1 MKLKMWALPLLC
13 FGLITSFA
21 DSALAQEGEVA
32 PDQASPARP
41 IPLPS
46 KPPQAQP
53 SNGSETTAGKTQQQM
68 KSEAVGSDHSSTCT
82 YTFTSGSTAT
92 YLQFCVTVNGNI
104 VEFQSPLNI
113 EQIRQGDAGEGY
125 GICDLSTET
134 SYYDYADNGDSGNW
148 KAPTTVTHTATMV
161 KIERTTSDGLWTLT
175 QTITSMPGM
184 SPAAKV
190 LMALKNNS
198 SSSKFAYLF
207 RYADAD
213 PGQAADTDTSYNE
226 DFDGTLDSAW
236 GYLGYGNTDDYGLMI
251 QDVGNPTPTSV
262 GYERAGYALNSIPT
276 NACDPFTLVESPLL
290 NADGRTMYL
299 WSVSLK
305 KEQTVS
311 VTSRYLSF

>member
-1 MKLKMWALPLLC
+1 ML
-13 FGLITSFA
+13 FA
-21 DSALAQEGEVA
+21 GPGSALAQEQEA
-32 PDQASPARP
+32 TPDQGAATQAPRL
-41 IPLPS
+41 PLPR
-46 KPPQAQP
+46 QANTFN
-53 SNGSETTAGKTQQQM
+53 SGTSAAGKVQEQ
-68 KSEAVGSDHSSTCT
+68 KSEAAGSDHTSTCT

-92 YLQFCVTVNGNI
+92 YLQFCVTVNGNM

-198 SSSKFAYLF
+198 SSSKFAYLY
-207 RYADAD
+207 RYADVD
-213 PGQAADTDTSYNE
+213 PGQAADTDTSFNE
-226 DFDGTLDSAW
+226 DFDGTLNSAW

-251 QDVGNPTPTSV
+251 QAVGNPTPTSV
-262 GYERAGYALNSIPT
+262 GNERGGYALTTVPT
-276 NACDPFTLVESPLL
+276 NACDPFTDVESPLL

-299 WSVSLK
+299 WSFSLI
-305 KEQTVS
+305 KEQTAS